1 MLLIDGLI
9 NLCGGLALAGC
20 LLLGGLALEARAALL
35 LWALVLLA
43 GISPVELCSLR
54 RGLEREPRL

>member
-9 NLCGGLALAGC
+9 NLCGGLALAGWP
-20 LLLGGLALEARAALL
+20 LLGGLALEARGALL

-43 GISPVELCSLR
+43 GISAVELCSLR